1 MEDKLGT
8 HRRIRQEAL
17 DGGGAEKLTRQHKAG
32 KYSARERIAK
42 LLDEGSF
49 TELDMLARCEEHAP
63 GDGIVAGYGTIGGR
77 TVCVFAQDATVRG
90 GSAGVLHARKMYKA
104 TENALNM
111 GVPIIGLYDSPGGR
125 AAKAGDTGEQSVSR
139 SCDEKSSA
147 GVFFINTQA
156 SGVVPQISAMLGT
169 CAGHSVYSASLTDF
183 IYVVDDISHM
193 FVTGPRILKL
203 VMSEDI
209 SKEDLG
215 GAKVH
220 ARKTGVADF
229 RMPGEDECFRSI
241 KKLLS
246 YLPSNSGQPPPVGK
260 PAQDPDLLDD
270 VIDEIVPQTRRK
282 PYDVRR
288 VIGRLVDDQ
297 DFFEIKAEFAPEM
310 VVGFGRLNGS
320 PVGFIANQ
328 PMVRAGS
335 LTSNSSVKEARFI
348 RFCDS
353 FNIPLITL
361 VDTPAY
367 MPGSEQEHAG
377 IIRHGGKV
385 IHAFCEAT
393 VPRIAVV
400 MRKAYGGG
408 SLGMGIA
415 CGMGS
420 DMVFAWPTAEWGIMG
435 AEETV
440 ALFHAA
446 EVAAAEN
453 PEQFKAQK
461 IAEYERM
468 YGNPY
473 AHASEMRIAD
483 VIEPAET
490 RRRLIRSLALLKT
503 KRVTRYPKKHSNIPL

>member
-1 MEDKLGT
+1 MTSD
-8 HRRIRQEAL
+8 HNRIRQEAL
-17 DGGGAEKLTRQHKAG
+17 LGGGAEKMLRQHESG
-32 KYSARERIAK
+32 KLTARERIAG

-49 TELDMLARCEEHAP
+49 SELDMLARCEERVP
-63 GDGIVAGYGTIGGR
+63 GDGIVSGYGTIDGR
-77 TVCVFAQDATVRG
+77 TVCIFAQDATVRG

-125 AAKAGDTGEQSVSR
+125 AAKAGDAGEQSVSR

-183 IYVVDDISHM
+183 IYVVDGISHM
-193 FVTGPRILKL
+193 FVTGPRILKM

-215 GAKVH
+215 GARVH
-220 ARKTGVADF
+220 SRKSGVADF
-229 RMPGEDECFRSI
+229 RVPSEEECFRSI
-241 KKLLS
+241 KKLLG
-246 YLPSNSGQPPPVGK
+246 YLPSNNGQSPPMAK
-260 PAQDPDLLDD
+260 AAEDPDRLDD
-270 VIDEIVPQTRRK
+270 AIAEIMPSNRRK

-288 VIGRLVDDQ
+288 LIARLADAQ
-297 DFFEIKAEFAPEM
+297 DFFEVKAEFAPEM
-310 VVGFGRLNGS
+310 VVGFGRLNGQ

-353 FNIPLITL
+353 FNMPIITL

-400 MRKAYGGG
+400 LRKAYGGG

-453 PEQFKAQK
+453 PEQFKALK

-468 YGNPY
+468 YG
-473 AHASEMRIAD
+473 
-483 VIEPAET
+483 
-490 RRRLIRSLALLKT
+490 
-503 KRVTRYPKKHSNIPL
+503 